1 MKGIRK
7 MFKYQTADVCASEIN
22 FEIEDGLLKNV
33 SFNGGCPGNL
43 EAISRLVE
51 GMPVEE
57 VIKKLKGTVC
67 RNSTSCSDQLV
78 KALENVQID

>member
-1 MKGIRK
+1 
-7 MFKYQTADVCASEIN
+7 MFKYQTADVCASEIT

-43 EAISRLVE
+43 EAISKLVE

-57 VIKKLKGTVC
+57 VIKKLKGTIC